1 MIIVLSSLLVL
12 LIAWFGVAVQFPW
25 AVAGLVAI
33 LWFFGLAY
41 GRRDRAGSHGLHGW

>member
-25 AVAGLVAI
+25 AVAGLMAI
-33 LWFFGLAY
+33 LWFVGLAY
-41 GRRDRAGSHGLHGW
+41 GGRDRVGSHRFHGW